1 MNFQDV
7 QLAATAYTK
16 EQLPPPT
23 GREIVFCGRSNVG
36 KSSLL
41 NRLFGR
47 KGLARV
53 SSRPGKTGSVNFYR
67 CGKACLVDLP
77 GYGFARVSD
86 EEKTRWS
93 ELTGAYF
100 EGKRPVALGFLLMD
114 IRRGPS
120 EDDFQMLELLRHYE
134 IPAAAVFT
142 KADKLNKTQFAER
155 TAALPAELSPAGK
168 IPIFVT
174 SVLDGG
180 GIDELR
186 KMIGQSA
193 GD

>member
-16 EQLPPPT
+16 EQLPPPA

-67 CGKACLVDLP
+67 CGKACMVDLP

-100 EGKRPVALGFLLMD
+100 EGERPVALGFLLID

-120 EDDFQMLELLRHYE
+120 EDDFQMLGLLRHYE

-193 GD
+193 GA